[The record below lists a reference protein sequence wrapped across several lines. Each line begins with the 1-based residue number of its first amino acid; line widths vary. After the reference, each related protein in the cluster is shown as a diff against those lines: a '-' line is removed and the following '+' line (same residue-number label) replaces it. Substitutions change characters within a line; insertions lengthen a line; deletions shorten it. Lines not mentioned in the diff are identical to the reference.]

1 MSLPTNDLPAFYKT
15 IIGDDFLDKPGNS
28 LIRPDPMLMSR
39 LRKLHKVVAQ
49 LAHDVHDLLERPEV
63 CRAFEEQLIHAMVR
77 CLAESVGFDSKVGAR
92 RHDVII
98 RRFEEFLEAHPDQP
112 LYLTEICAAV
122 GVAER
127 TLRASCE
134 EHLGMGPIRFL
145 TLRRMHLVYQALLR
159 ADPSKSTV
167 TGIVTDY
174 GFWELGRFSVAY
186 RTFFGES
193 PSATLRRSREIA
205 PPTPAPQLS
214 YRKAESFH
222 PNY

>member
-1 MSLPTNDLPAFYKT
+1 MATTFCTSDQRPTLISPQCLCQRTILPAFYKT
-15 IIGDDFLDKPGNS
+15 IIGDDFLG
-28 LIRPDPMLMSR
+28 
-39 LRKLHKVVAQ
+39 
-49 LAHDVHDLLERPEV
+49 
-63 CRAFEEQLIHAMVR
+63 
-77 CLAESVGFDSKVGAR
+77 
-92 RHDVII
+92 
-98 RRFEEFLEAHPDQP
+98 
-112 LYLTEICAAV
+112 
-122 GVAER
+122 

-145 TLRRMHLVYQALLR
+145 TLRRMHLVHQALLR

-174 GFWELGRFSVAY
+174 GFWEPGRFSGTY